1 MLKLT
6 AVMSAVIL
14 SFGSSSL
21 SASPIDCTK
30 ILDLSPIVKKVL
42 YFDSGKTALT
52 TEAKKKIDQLVD
64 VVTGNPSL
72 KICAVGQA
80 DKEGD
85 PEANKKLSLKRAESA
100 KSYLV
105 KKGIEKKRIDT
116 VFRGEAYGGFSFWG
130 AADKKD
136 EDRRVEI
143 FAFSE

>member
-1 MLKLT
+1 MMLKP
-6 AVMSAVIL
+6 VIVSLALL
-14 SFGSSSL
+14 SFGSSGAF
-21 SASPIDCTK
+21 ASPIDCTK
-30 ILDLSPIVKKVL
+30 ILDQSPIVKKVI

-52 TEAKKKIDQLVD
+52 AKAQKKIDQLVD
-64 VVTGNPSL
+64 VVVGNPSL

-105 KKGIEKKRIDT
+105 KKGISKKKVDT
-116 VFRGEAYGGFSFWG
+116 VFRGEAYGTLSFWG
-130 AADKKD
+130 TGDKKD

-143 FAFSE
+143 TAYSE

>member
-1 MLKLT
+1 MFKLAAIT
-6 AVMSAVIL
+6 SAMIFSL
-14 SFGSSSL
+14 GISSV
-21 SASPIDCTK
+21 SASAINCSQTLDHTPI
-30 ILDLSPIVKKVL
+30 IKKVI
-42 YFDSGKTALT
+42 YFETGQTALS
-52 TEAKKKIDQLVD
+52 TEARKQIDQLVD

-85 PEANKKLSLKRAESA
+85 PDANKKLSLKRAESA
-100 KSYLV
+100 KSYLI
-105 KKGIEKKRIDT
+105 KKGIEKKRVET

-143 FAFSE
+143 FAYSE